1 MPTKTRRNGT
11 RRNGKGSNAIALL
24 TEDHK
29 KVQKIF
35 DQFERSRDD
44 RRKADMVETALHELK
59 VHTEIEE
66 EIFYPAVRQ
75 AIEKDDLLDEAAVE
89 HESAKHLIS
98 ELEGMHP
105 GDELFEARFTVL
117 GEYVKHHIREEQRE
131 IFPLAKRAKMDLNEL
146 GEQLAQRKKELGG

>member
-1 MPTKTRRNGT
+1 MPTKT

-29 KVQKIF
+29 KVQKLF
-35 DQFERSRDD
+35 DQFEHARDD
-44 RRKADMVETALHELK
+44 RRQAYMVETALHELK
-59 VHTEIEE
+59 IHTEIEE

-75 AIEKDDLLDEAAVE
+75 AIEKDELLDEATVE
-89 HESAKHLIS
+89 HESAKHLIG

-105 GDELFEARFTVL
+105 GDELFDARFTVL

-131 IFPLAKRAKMDLNEL
+131 IFPLAKRAKMDLNQL
-146 GEQLAQRKKELGG
+146 GEHMAQRKKELGG

>member
-1 MPTKTRRNGT
+1 MPSKP
-11 RRNGKGSNAIALL
+11 RRNGKGSNAIKVL
-24 TEDHK
+24 TEDHN

-35 DQFERSRDD
+35 EQFERARDD

-66 EIFYPAVRQ
+66 EIFYPAVRK
-75 AIEKDDLLDEAAVE
+75 AIEQDELLDEATVE
-89 HESAKHLIS
+89 HESAKHLIG

-105 GDELFEARFTVL
+105 GDDLFEARFTVL

-131 IFPLAKRAKMDLNEL
+131 IFPLAKRAKMDLDQL
-146 GEQLAQRKKELGG
+146 GEQLLQRKKELGG

>member
-1 MPTKTRRNGT
+1 MPSKT
-11 RRNGKGSNAIALL
+11 RRNGKGTNAIKVL
-24 TEDHK
+24 TEDHN

-35 DQFERSRDD
+35 EQFERTRDE
-44 RRKADMVETALHELK
+44 RRKAGMVETALHELK

-75 AIEKDDLLDEAAVE
+75 AIEEDELMDEATVE

-105 GDELFEARFTVL
+105 GDDLFDARFTVL

-131 IFPLAKRAKMDLNEL
+131 IFPLAKRAKKMDLDQL
-146 GEQLAQRKKELGG
+146 GEQLLQRKKELGG

>member
-1 MPTKTRRNGT
+1 MPTKT

-35 DQFERSRDD
+35 DQFERTRDD

-89 HESAKHLIS
+89 HESAKHLID
-98 ELEGMHP
+98 ELEGQRP

-131 IFPLAKRAKMDLNEL
+131 IFPLAKRAKMDLQQL
-146 GEQLAQRKKELGG
+146 GEQMAQRKKELGG

>member
-1 MPTKTRRNGT
+1 MPTKT

-35 DQFERSRDD
+35 DQFERTRDD

-59 VHTEIEE
+59 LHTEIEE

-75 AIEKDDLLDEAAVE
+75 AIEKDELLDEAAVE
-89 HESAKHLIS
+89 HESAKHLIG

>member
-1 MPTKTRRNGT
+1 MPTKT

-35 DQFERSRDD
+35 DQFERTRDD
-44 RRKADMVETALHELK
+44 RRKADMVQTALHELK

-66 EIFYPAVRQ
+66 EIFYPAVRE
-75 AIEKDDLLDEAAVE
+75 AIDEGDLLDEAAVE
-89 HESAKHLIS
+89 HESAKHLIG

-131 IFPLAKRAKMDLNEL
+131 IFPLAKRAKMDLNHL

>member
-1 MPTKTRRNGT
+1 MPSKT
-11 RRNGKGSNAIALL
+11 RRNGKGSNAIKVL
-24 TEDHK
+24 TEDHT

-35 DQFERSRDD
+35 DQFERTRDE

-66 EIFYPAVRQ
+66 EIFYPAVRK
-75 AIEKDDLLDEAAVE
+75 AIEEDDLMDEATVE
-89 HESAKHLIS
+89 HESAKHLID

-105 GDELFEARFTVL
+105 GDDLFDARFTVL

-131 IFPLAKRAKMDLNEL
+131 IFPLAKRAKKMDLDQL
-146 GEQLAQRKKELGG
+146 GEQLLQRKKELGG